1 MTAETAPITDP
12 AFFARLDNLELRAR
26 GIVEGFMQ
34 GLHRSPF
41 VGFSVEFA
49 SHREYVQ
56 GDDLRH
62 VNWKLFA
69 RQNRLYV
76 KQFDAETNMNLYL
89 LLDVSGSM
97 ECRNVGVSKREY
109 GAALAAALSHLAL
122 RQHDAVGLILL
133 ADEVLVHLPPRARPH
148 QLQEI
153 LRIIAATKPRR
164 TSSTARA
171 FQQAAELC
179 KHRGIVVILSDLFDE
194 LDSLMQAIDRLRFS
208 RHEVILFHLWDPWER
223 DLPLEGHYRFH
234 DLETGETLLTQ
245 AESVRAAY
253 RKAVN
258 EWRTVLERECRNRS
272 VDRVELT
279 TDEPLDKALLD
290 YLVRRAKTL

>member
-1 MTAETAPITDP
+1 VPFDPRTLASP
-12 AFFARLDNLELRAR
+12 AFFSRLDNLELRAR
-26 GIVEGFMQ
+26 GIVEGFMH

-49 SHREYVQ
+49 SHREYAQ

-97 ECRNVGVSKREY
+97 DCRSMGISKLEY
-109 GAALAAALSHLAL
+109 GSALAAALAHLAL
-122 RQHDAVGLILL
+122 KQHDAVGLVLF
-133 ADEVLVHLPPRARPH
+133 ADEVIAHLPPRARPH
-148 QLQEI
+148 QLNEI
-153 LRIIAATKPRR
+153 LRVIGTVKPSR
-164 TSSTARA
+164 STNAARA
-171 FQQAAELC
+171 FPQAAELC
-179 KHRGIVVILSDLFDE
+179 KHRGIVVILSDLFDD
-194 LDSLMQAIDRLRFS
+194 LDAIMKGIERLRFQK
-208 RHEVILFHLWDPWER
+208 HEVVMFHLWDPWER
-223 DLPLEGHYRFH
+223 DLPLEGHCKFH
-234 DLETGETLLTQ
+234 DLETGEILTTQ
-245 AESVRAAY
+245 ADGVRDAYLAEVQKWRGELESQ
-253 RKAVN
+253 
-258 EWRTVLERECRNRS
+258 CRNRA

-279 TDEPLDKALLD
+279 TEDGLESALLD

>member
-1 MTAETAPITDP
+1 MIDP
-12 AFFARLDNLELRAR
+12 RQICDPVFFSRLDNLELRAR

-49 SHREYVQ
+49 SHREYAQ

-89 LLDVSGSM
+89 LLDVSASM
-97 ECRNVGVSKREY
+97 ECKSLGVSKLEY
-109 GAALAAALSHLAL
+109 GAALAAALTHLAL
-122 RQHDAVGLILL
+122 KQHDAVGLILL
-133 ADEVLVHLPPRARPH
+133 ADEVLAHLPPRARPH

-153 LRIIAATKPRR
+153 LRVISTTKPRP

-179 KHRGIVVILSDLFDE
+179 KHRGIVVVLSDLFD
-194 LDSLMQAIDRLRFS
+194 DTAALMQGIDRMRFS

-234 DLETGETLLTQ
+234 DLETGEVLLTQ
-245 AESVRAAY
+245 AESIRDSY
-253 RKAVN
+253 RSEV
-258 EWRTVLERECRNRS
+258 EQWRKELEVECRNRA
-272 VDRVELT
+272 VDRVELQT
-279 TDEPLDKALLD
+279 NEPLDRALLD
-290 YLVRRAKTL
+290 YLVRRAKSM

>member
-1 MTAETAPITDP
+1 MTYDPRQLTDP
-12 AFFARLDNLELRAR
+12 VFFSRLENLELRAR

-49 SHREYVQ
+49 SHREYAQ

-69 RQNRLYV
+69 RQNSLYV

-97 ECRNVGVSKREY
+97 ECRNSGISKREY
-109 GAALAAALSHLAL
+109 GASLAAALGHLAL

-133 ADEVLVHLPPRARPH
+133 ADEVIMHLPPRSQPH
-148 QLQEI
+148 QLQEVMRLI
-153 LRIIAATKPRR
+153 STTKPRR
-164 TSSTARA
+164 TASSARA

-179 KHRGIVVILSDLFDE
+179 RHRGIVVILSDLF
-194 LDSLMQAIDRLRFS
+194 
-208 RHEVILFHLWDPWER
+208 
-223 DLPLEGHYRFH
+223 
-234 DLETGETLLTQ
+234 
-245 AESVRAAY
+245 
-253 RKAVN
+253 
-258 EWRTVLERECRNRS
+258 
-272 VDRVELT
+272 
-279 TDEPLDKALLD
+279 
-290 YLVRRAKTL
+290 

>member
-1 MTAETAPITDP
+1 VSLPVHALTDP
-12 AFFARLDNLELRAR
+12 AFFSRLDNLELRAR
-26 GIVEGFMQ
+26 SIVEGFMH

-89 LLDVSGSM
+89 LLDVSSSM
-97 ECRNVGVSKREY
+97 ECRNTGISKREY
-109 GAALAAALSHLAL
+109 SAALAAALGHLAL

-133 ADEVLVHLPPRARPH
+133 ADELLVHVPPRARPH

-153 LRIIAATKPRR
+153 MRVISTTKPRR
-164 TSSTARA
+164 TASTARA

-194 LDSLMQAIDRLRFS
+194 IDSLMQAIDRLRFS

-234 DLETGETLLTQ
+234 DLETGEVLLTQ

-253 RKAVN
+253 RSAVS
-258 EWRTVLERECRNRS
+258 EWRQQLERECRNRA

-279 TDEPLDKALLD
+279 TEEPLDKALLD
-290 YLVRRAKTL
+290 YLVRRAKAL

>member
-1 MTAETAPITDP
+1 MFDP
-12 AFFARLDNLELRAR
+12 RQISDPVFFSRLDNLELRAR
-26 GIVEGFMQ
+26 SIVEGFMQ

-49 SHREYVQ
+49 SHREYAQ

-69 RQNRLYV
+69 RTNRLYV

-89 LLDVSGSM
+89 LLDVSSSM
-97 ECRNVGVSKREY
+97 QCRSLGISKLEY
-109 GAALAAALSHLAL
+109 GTALAAALTHLAL
-122 RQHDAVGLILL
+122 KQHDAVGLVLL
-133 ADEVLVHLPPRARPH
+133 ADEVLAHLPPRARPH

-153 LRIIAATKPRR
+153 LRVISTTKPRQ

-179 KHRGIVVILSDLFDE
+179 KHRGIVVILSDLFDD
-194 LDSLMQAIDRLRFS
+194 LDALMQGIDRMRFS
-208 RHEVILFHLWDPWER
+208 RHEVIVFHLWDPWER
-223 DLPLEGHYRFH
+223 DLPLEGHYRFR
-234 DLETGETLLTQ
+234 DLETGEVLLTQ
-245 AESVRAAY
+245 AESVRDAY
-253 RKAVN
+253 RSAVD
-258 EWRTVLERECRNRS
+258 EWREALDVECRNRS
-272 VDRVELT
+272 VDRVELKT
-279 TDEPLDKALLD
+279 NEPLDRALLD

>member
-1 MTAETAPITDP
+1 MLATDQLTDP
-12 AFFARLDNLELRAR
+12 VFFSRLDNLELRAR

-62 VNWKLFA
+62 VNWKLFS

-97 ECRNVGVSKREY
+97 ECKNLGISKREY
-109 GAALAAALSHLAL
+109 GAALAAALTHLAL
-122 RQHDAVGLILL
+122 KQHDAVGLVLL
-133 ADEVLVHLPPRARPH
+133 ADEVISHLPPRARPH

-153 LRIIAATKPRR
+153 LRVISNTKPRK
-164 TSSTARA
+164 TTSTARA

-179 KHRGIVVILSDLFDE
+179 KHRGIVVIFSDLFDD
-194 LDSLMQAIDRLRFS
+194 LDSLMQGIDRMRFS
-208 RHEVILFHLWDPWER
+208 QHEVIVFHLWDPWER

-234 DLETGETLLTQ
+234 DLETGEALLTQ
-245 AESVRAAY
+245 AESVRDAY
-253 RKAVN
+253 RSAV
-258 EWRTVLERECRNRS
+258 EQWRKELEIECRNRG
-272 VDRVELT
+272 VDRVELKT
-279 TDEPLDKALLD
+279 NEPLDRALLD

>member
-1 MTAETAPITDP
+1 MFDPRTLTDP
-12 AFFARLDNLELRAR
+12 AFFSRLDNLELRAR
-26 GIVEGFMQ
+26 GIVEGFMH

-49 SHREYVQ
+49 SHREYAQ

-89 LLDVSGSM
+89 LLDISGSM
-97 ECRNVGVSKREY
+97 ECKSLGVSKLEY
-109 GAALAAALSHLAL
+109 GAALAASLTHLAL
-122 RQHDAVGLILL
+122 KQHDAVGLVLL
-133 ADEVLVHLPPRARPH
+133 ADEVVAHLPPRARPH
-148 QLQEI
+148 QMQEI
-153 LRIIAATKPRR
+153 LRTIQNTKARRAT
-164 TSSTARA
+164 STTRA

-179 KHRGIVVILSDLFDE
+179 KHRGIVVLFSDLFDD
-194 LDSLMQAIDRLRFS
+194 LPGLMQGIERLRFNQ
-208 RHEVILFHLWDPWER
+208 HEVIVFHLWDPWER

-234 DLETGETLLTQ
+234 DLETGEVLLTQ
-245 AESVRAAY
+245 AECVRDAY
-253 RKAVN
+253 RTAV
-258 EWRTVLERECRNRS
+258 EAWRAELEVECRNRA
-272 VDRVELT
+272 VDRVELKT
-279 TDEPLDKALLD
+279 NEPLDQALVD

>member
-1 MTAETAPITDP
+1 
-12 AFFARLDNLELRAR
+12 
-26 GIVEGFMQ
+26 
-34 GLHRSPF
+34 
-41 VGFSVEFA
+41 
-49 SHREYVQ
+49 VQ

-62 VNWKLFA
+62 VNWRLFA

-97 ECRNVGVSKREY
+97 ECRNAGISKREY
-109 GAALAAALSHLAL
+109 AASLAAALSHLAL

-153 LRIIAATKPRR
+153 LRVIATTKPRR
-164 TSSTARA
+164 AASTARA

-194 LDSLMQAIDRLRFS
+194 LGSLMQAIDRLRFS

-223 DLPLEGHYRFH
+223 GLPLEGHYRFH
-234 DLETGETLLTQ
+234 DLETGEALLTQ

-253 RKAVN
+253 RSEVSQ
-258 EWRTVLERECRNRS
+258 WRGALDRECRNRA
-272 VDRVELT
+272 VDCVEMT
-279 TDEPLDKALLD
+279 TQEPLDKALLD
-290 YLVRRAKTL
+290 YLVRRTKTL

>member
-1 MTAETAPITDP
+1 MASSLTDP
-12 AFFARLDNLELRAR
+12 VFFSRLENLELRAR

-62 VNWKLFA
+62 VNWKLYA

-89 LLDVSGSM
+89 LLDVSSSM
-97 ECRNVGVSKREY
+97 ECKNVGVSKREY
-109 GAALAAALSHLAL
+109 GAALAASLSHLAL

-133 ADEVLVHLPPRARPH
+133 ADEVIAHLPPRARPH

-153 LRIIAATKPRR
+153 LRVITATTPRKA
-164 TSSTARA
+164 SSTARA

-179 KHRGIVVILSDLFDE
+179 KHRGIVIILSDLFDD
-194 LDSLMQAIDRLRFS
+194 LDAFMQAIDRLRFS
-208 RHEVILFHLWDPWER
+208 RHEVIVFHLWDPWER
-223 DLPLEGHYRFH
+223 DLPLEGHYRFQ
-234 DLETGETLLTQ
+234 DLETGEALVTQ
-245 AESVRAAY
+245 AESVRTAY
-253 RKAVN
+253 RSAVN
-258 EWRTVLERECRNRS
+258 EWRHALERECRNRA

-279 TDEPLDKALLD
+279 TAEPLDAALLD

>member
-1 MTAETAPITDP
+1 
-12 AFFARLDNLELRAR
+12 
-26 GIVEGFMQ
+26 
-34 GLHRSPF
+34 SPF

-97 ECRNVGVSKREY
+97 ECRNASVSKREY
-109 GAALAAALSHLAL
+109 AASLAAALCHLAL

-153 LRIIAATKPRR
+153 LRIIAATKPRPAP
-164 TSSTARA
+164 STARA

-179 KHRGIVVILSDLFDE
+179 KHRGIVV
-194 LDSLMQAIDRLRFS
+194 
-208 RHEVILFHLWDPWER
+208 
-223 DLPLEGHYRFH
+223 
-234 DLETGETLLTQ
+234 
-245 AESVRAAY
+245 
-253 RKAVN
+253 
-258 EWRTVLERECRNRS
+258 
-272 VDRVELT
+272 
-279 TDEPLDKALLD
+279 
-290 YLVRRAKTL
+290 

>member
-1 MTAETAPITDP
+1 MPVPLTDP
-12 AFFARLDNLELRAR
+12 AFFSRLDNLELRAR

-89 LLDVSGSM
+89 LLDVSSSM
-97 ECRNVGVSKREY
+97 ECRSAGVSKREY
-109 GAALAAALSHLAL
+109 GAALAAALTHLAL
-122 RQHDAVGLILL
+122 KQHDAVGLILL
-133 ADEVLVHLPPRARPH
+133 AEEVIAHIPPRARPH

-153 LRIIAATKPRR
+153 LRAIANTKPHP
-164 TSSTARA
+164 TVGTARA

-179 KHRGIVVILSDLFDE
+179 QHRGIVVILSDLFD
-194 LDSLMQAIDRLRFS
+194 DTPSLMQAIDRLRFAQ
-208 RHEVILFHLWDPWER
+208 HEVIVFHLWDPWER

-234 DLETGETLLTQ
+234 DLETGEVLLTQ
-245 AESVRAAY
+245 AESVRDAY
-253 RKAVN
+253 RSAVAD
-258 EWRTVLERECRNRS
+258 WQAALEQECCNRG

-279 TDEPLDKALLD
+279 TNQPLDQALLD
-290 YLVRRAKTL
+290 YLVRRAKAL